1 MVEMP
6 VTTSGIPRFGRRKLE
21 HELYITDTTL
31 RDGQQGSRP
40 FSFEESMAI
49 YQLLVELDNGSGV
62 IRDIE
67 LFPYTEKDRKVIR
80 AIKDQGTYPRP
91 IGWIRSAVS
100 DLRLVKEAGLD
111 TTILLASVSDYHI
124 YYKLGMDRES
134 ARNKYLSV
142 IEEALKMGF
151 QIKVALEDITRSD
164 VYGFVMPFL
173 QEVMR
178 LTERYGVRFHI
189 KISDTLG
196 LGLPFME
203 APLPRS
209 IPRLIRFLVDDM
221 GVDSEG
227 IEFHGHN
234 DFHLVIANHL
244 AAWVYGAS
252 LSNCTLLGIG
262 ERAGNCPLEAMAI
275 FYDQLK
281 GGSQFNFRALPKV
294 KDLFIRMG
302 FNVPEFY
309 PLLGDNAFRTKAGIH
324 IDGLLKNPQIY
335 LPFDPETVM
344 GVPYTVEVTPY
355 SGRAG
360 LLFWMVKKFGIKDW
374 KKYKN
379 DERVDMAYKEVL
391 KKFEEGRKEPLKEE
405 EVVRIVLKYIP
416 ELVR

>member
-1 MVEMP
+1 
-6 VTTSGIPRFGRRKLE
+6 
-21 HELYITDTTL
+21 
-31 RDGQQGSRP
+31 
-40 FSFEESMAI
+40 
-49 YQLLVELDNGSGV
+49 
-62 IRDIE
+62 
-67 LFPYTEKDRKVIR
+67 
-80 AIKDQGTYPRP
+80 
-91 IGWIRSAVS
+91 
-100 DLRLVKEAGLD
+100 
-111 TTILLASVSDYHI
+111 
-124 YYKLGMDRES
+124 
-134 ARNKYLSV
+134 
-142 IEEALKMGF
+142 
-151 QIKVALEDITRSD
+151 
-164 VYGFVMPFL
+164 MPFL